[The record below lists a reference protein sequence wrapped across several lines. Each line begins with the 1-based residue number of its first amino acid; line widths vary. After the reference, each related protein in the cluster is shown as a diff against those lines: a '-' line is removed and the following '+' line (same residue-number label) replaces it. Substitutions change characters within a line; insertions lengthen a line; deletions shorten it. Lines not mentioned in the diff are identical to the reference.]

1 MASRNPLILK
11 LLGLNLDEDELKFRQ
26 TMMGNVQ
33 STADFG
39 QARPSPHGVAQYAAQ
54 DRPVVDTGNMPGRTL
69 DQGQPQTTSLMNI
82 GSTLPPLH
90 LIQRRRFG

>member
-11 LLGLNLDEDELKFRQ
+11 LLGLNLEEDELKFRQ

-39 QARPSPHGVAQYAAQ
+39 QARPGSYGRGQYAAQ
-54 DRPVVDTGNMPGRTL
+54 DRPVVDLGNMPGLTL
-69 DQGQPQTTSLMNI
+69 AQGQPQYANLMNI
-82 GSTLPPLH
+82 RSRLP
-90 LIQRRRFG
+90 RRYFG

>member
-11 LLGLNLDEDELKFRQ
+11 LLGLNWDQDELKFRQ

-39 QARPSPHGVAQYAAQ
+39 QARPGSYGRGQYAAQ
-54 DRPVVDTGNMPGRTL
+54 DRPVVDLGNMPGTSL
-69 DQGQPQTTSLMNI
+69 AQGQPQYANLMNI
-82 GSTLPPLH
+82 RNRLAP
-90 LIQRRRFG
+90 RYFG

>member
-11 LLGLNLDEDELKFRQ
+11 LLGLNLEEDELKFRQ

-39 QARPSPHGVAQYAAQ
+39 QARPGSYGRGQYAAQ
-54 DRPVVDTGNMPGRTL
+54 DRPVVDLGNMPSPFLT
-69 DQGQPQTTSLMNI
+69 QGQPQYANLMNI
-82 GSTLPPLH
+82 RNRLSPLYF
-90 LIQRRRFG
+90 RR

>member
-11 LLGLNLDEDELKFRQ
+11 LLGLNLEEDELKFRQ

-39 QARPSPHGVAQYAAQ
+39 QDRPGSYGRGQYAAQ
-54 DRPVVDTGNMPGRTL
+54 DRPVVDLGNMPGLTL
-69 DQGQPQTTSLMNI
+69 AQGQPQYVDLMNI
-82 GSTLPPLH
+82 RSRLP
-90 LIQRRRFG
+90 RRYFG

>member
-39 QARPSPHGVAQYAAQ
+39 QARPGSYGRGQYAAQ
-54 DRPVVDTGNMPGRTL
+54 DRPVVDMANMPGLTL
-69 DQGQPQTTSLMNI
+69 AQSQPQYVNLMNI
-82 GSTLPPLH
+82 RSRLP
-90 LIQRRRFG
+90 RRFLLG

>member
-11 LLGLNLDEDELKFRQ
+11 LLGLNLEEDELKFRQ

-39 QARPSPHGVAQYAAQ
+39 QARPQPHGVGQYQAQ
-54 DRPVVDTGNMPGRTL
+54 DRPVVDLGSMPGLTL
-69 DQGQPQTTSLMNI
+69 AQGQPQYANLMNI
-82 GSTLPPLH
+82 RNRLAP
-90 LIQRRRFG
+90 RYFG